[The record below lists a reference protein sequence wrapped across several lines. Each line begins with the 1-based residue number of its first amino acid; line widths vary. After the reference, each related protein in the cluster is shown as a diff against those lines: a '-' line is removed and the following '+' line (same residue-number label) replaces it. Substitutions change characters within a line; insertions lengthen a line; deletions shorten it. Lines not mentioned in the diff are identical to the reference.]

1 MKSRLLDVGYGF
13 LAIAGLVLLTWAAF
27 HLADAREVQACNQ
40 KDCSLGW
47 TVVSSTCDDL
57 FRCGCGTNCAI
68 AENTCYRERGYCDG
82 SVPSSNIIF
91 RKCYLGDCRCWV
103 TGQGADGGCK
113 RGAAGYCLGIQDFV
127 GFPSSGCVTGLTFN
141 LYCTRSDAFRNKCE
155 GYVEEDCNCEGG
167 GFLSPI
173 VVDVDGNGFSL
184 TNPASGVVFDMLND
198 KVPLQLAWTA
208 ARSTNAFVV
217 LDRNGNST
225 IDNGTELFGDMA
237 PQPPVTSPNGFT
249 ALAEYDKPGGGG
261 NGDGKIT
268 AGDTIFSQLKLW
280 QDSNHNG
287 VSEPSELKALTGMI
301 EGIDLNYK
309 ESKRTDANGNQFRYR
324 AKVYGP
330 GGQQGGRW
338 AWDVF
343 LKVQ

>member
-1 MKSRLLDVGYGF
+1 MKNRWVDVIYGI
-13 LAIAGLVLLTWAAF
+13 LAIAGIVLMTWATF
-27 HLADAREVQACNQ
+27 HLSVARPVQACTQ
-40 KDCSLGW
+40 QTCSQSW
-47 TVVSSTCDDL
+47 TVLASECDDL
-57 FRCGCGTNCAI
+57 FQCGCGTYCGATP
-68 AENTCYRERGYCDG
+68 NTCYRERGYCSG
-82 SVPSSNIIF
+82 SSPSNNIVF
-91 RKCYLGDCRCWV
+91 RKCYLGQCPCFV
-103 TGQGADGGCK
+103 AGQGADGGCK
-113 RGAAGYCLGIQDFV
+113 RGQAGYCMGIQDFV
-127 GFPSSGCVTGLTFN
+127 GFPSSGCVSGLTFSS
-141 LYCTRSDAFRNKCE
+141 YCTRSTAFRNKCE

-184 TNPASGVVFDMLND
+184 TDAPSGVVFDMLND

-208 ARSTNAFVV
+208 PRSTNTFIV
-217 LDRNGNST
+217 LDRNGNGA

-237 PQPPVTSPNGFT
+237 PQPLVAKPNGFI
-249 ALAEYDKPGGGG
+249 ALAEYDKPGAGG

-268 AGDTIFSQLKLW
+268 AKDAIFSQLKLW

-287 VSEPSELKALTGMI
+287 VSEPAELKALAGTI
-301 EGIDLNYK
+301 EGFDLSYK

-330 GGQQGGRW
+330 GGQQNGRW